1 MTPSQALHI
10 ASQLS
15 LQNGV
20 ISFMNGNKGSRVR
33 ALCCST
39 YVSTEIAHQVR
50 KFVGCVCE
58 KKQSQL
64 AAICNLYFANNLSFL
79 QNTNY
84 SGKPF
89 LCNYH
94 ICKALD
100 QPTKSENTS

>member
-10 ASQLS
+10 ASPQLS

-50 KFVGCVCE
+50 KFVGSVCE
-58 KKQSQL
+58 
-64 AAICNLYFANNLSFL
+64 
-79 QNTNY
+79 
-84 SGKPF
+84 
-89 LCNYH
+89 
-94 ICKALD
+94 
-100 QPTKSENTS
+100 